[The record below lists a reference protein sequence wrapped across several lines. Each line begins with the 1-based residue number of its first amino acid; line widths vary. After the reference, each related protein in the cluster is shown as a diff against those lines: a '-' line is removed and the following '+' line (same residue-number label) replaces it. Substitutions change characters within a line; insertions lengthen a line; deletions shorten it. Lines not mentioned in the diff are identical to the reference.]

1 MGFFCGPFLVFY
13 SLAVASTSF
22 PCGDFFFGFIGFF
35 FLCLV
40 IIFELVMF
48 DIFVAVDLH
57 FCCLCLCECVF
68 FFSVC
73 LFSLC
78 VCVSFY
84 LFVCVGV
91 GGVSLIVAGVCC
103 SLCISPVCGCSVFD
117 SCCCVCV
124 SLYLRVC
131 PCLCLCVCLC
141 FFFFNFLVN

>member
-68 FFSVC
+68 FFFCVS
-73 LFSLC
+73 LLSLC
-78 VCVSFY
+78 VCVFLS
-84 LFVCVGV
+84 VC
-91 GGVSLIVAGVCC
+91 
-103 SLCISPVCGCSVFD
+103 VCGCGWSVFD
-117 SCCCVCV
+117 SCWCVLL
-124 SLYLRVC
+124 SLYLSCVWVQ
-131 PCLCLCVCLC
+131 CL
-141 FFFFNFLVN
+141 